1 MLFKDI
7 KQNYP
12 VYMLD
17 KQNMSIIQGTATSVG
32 FPRMDMNPKTG
43 KTGMVIDV
51 TIVANG
57 KTATYSIPEDLA
69 VTYAENLILSTDK
82 QGLANE
88 IEAMK
93 NTAEQVLAS
102 VDHQKEVI
110 AKSSSLLAELNP
122 MYKDKQETE
131 ERFAKIES
139 SISRM
144 EEMMSNF
151 ISEFKK

>member
-12 VYMLD
+12 VYILD
-17 KQNMSIIQGTATSVG
+17 KQNMSVIQGVVTSVG

-43 KTGMVIDV
+43 KTGMVVDV

-57 KTATYSIPEDLA
+57 KTATYSIPENLT
-69 VTYAENLILSTDK
+69 VTYAENLVLSTDK
-82 QGLANE
+82 QGLVNE

-131 ERFAKIES
+131 ERFTKIES

-144 EEMMSNF
+144 EEMMTNF
-151 ISEFKK
+151 INEFKK